1 MLNSLQHPDFFAQ
14 PDSGSDSPRSH
25 RWRIW
30 LPGILFVVMAAVVLA
45 RVAWI
50 QTRLPQEYLSALT
63 ETTLEEEILPAR
75 DGRILAGA
83 TVVAE
88 DSELY
93 ELQVHYR
100 WLETAQNELW
110 LKRQVRERLSRDER
124 KDAELVRRTE
134 ELILD
139 EKERML
145 QSLCELTQTPRT
157 ELDARRSRIEQK
169 VQRIIESVNRRAAE
183 TRGLNAQSQFDEAT
197 SDANGEGAESSA
209 SSSSDSDFSLPSF
222 VESFAD
228 SFRKALTTSPQRE
241 DAERLFVRE
250 EETFHALLTEVSP
263 DHAAVIAEHP
273 EQFPGVRV
281 QLKTQRVYPL
291 SETLE
296 HVTGA
301 RTIRPAESSA
311 ESKPE
316 VTTKTAA
323 ADSAGDRRAGRFG
336 IEMSYNSVLSG
347 KPGLRRIVRDRRQ
360 RIVSSDVVR
369 RPVSGS
375 DVVLSIDMDLQRL
388 AEQLLAESTGDA
400 ERILLPLEN
409 ADENNSGADA
419 ETDAASL
426 PEPEH
431 IPVGGSIVVMDA
443 HHGQILAAASA
454 PGFDLSLFV
463 RGSEKEWAA
472 VNSDT
477 RRPFVSR
484 FSAMA
489 LPPGSTF
496 KVLTSLAALRDGTIS
511 PEMPFDCQGYLA
523 SPDENRCLIYRLYGR
538 GHGRVNLKSA
548 LAESCNVYFFDAA
561 RRMGIT
567 PLMDCSEEFQFGKP
581 TGVDI
586 PFEQSGSLPRRPP
599 ALSDASP
606 EDGAARRMAAAQRR
620 FEREATGLSIG
631 QSRLTTTPL
640 QMARLMAFVAND
652 GWLVTPRF
660 VNDDEQSRNI
670 QDGTEVDAIAEEN
683 RIRLDGIS
691 GEHLKAIREGL
702 VATVEE
708 PIGTGFKTVRV
719 PGVRIA
725 GKTGT
730 AEAGPG
736 KPDHAWFAGFFP
748 ADAPEYVIVVT
759 LEHGGSGSKAA
770 GPLAREVIRS
780 MLERG
785 LIGNREV
792 TRL

>member
-1 MLNSLQHPDFFAQ
+1 MLNSLQHPDFSNDAE
-14 PDSGSDSPRSH
+14 GSDLSSR
-25 RWRIW
+25 RQTWRIW
-30 LPGILFVVMAAVVLA
+30 LPGVVFIVMAALVLA

-50 QTRLPQEYLSALT
+50 QTRLPQEYMAALT
-63 ETTLEEEILPAR
+63 ETTVEEEILPAR

-88 DSELY
+88 DRELY

-100 WLETAQNELW
+100 WLEKDINDQW
-110 LKRQVRERLSRDER
+110 LRRQIRDRLSRDER
-124 KDAELVRRTE
+124 KDESLVQRTE
-134 ELILD
+134 QTLLD
-139 EKERML
+139 EKESML
-145 QSLCELTQTPRT
+145 QAVCDLTQTPRT
-157 ELDARRSRIEQK
+157 ELDARRVRIEQQ
-169 VQRIIESVNRRAAE
+169 VRRIIESVNRRAEEAKGTQKPEDSE
-183 TRGLNAQSQFDEAT
+183 TGNDIET
-197 SDANGEGAESSA
+197 SGDSDVSLPAFAKSIAESIR
-209 SSSSDSDFSLPSF
+209 
-222 VESFAD
+222 E
-228 SFRKALTTSPQRE
+228 ALTTSPERE
-241 DAERLFVRE
+241 ASERLYVRE
-250 EETFHALLTEVSP
+250 EEAYHTVLSEITP
-263 DHAAVIAEHP
+263 DQAAVIAEHP

-281 QLKTQRVYPL
+281 QLKTQRVYPM

-301 RTIRPAESSA
+301 RTKPQAGSETAKAGTATTTETTAKADTSA
-311 ESKPE
+311 S
-316 VTTKTAA
+316 
-323 ADSAGDRRAGRFG
+323 DRRSGRFG
-336 IEMSYNSVLSG
+336 IEMSYNNVLSG
-347 KPGLRRIVRDRRQ
+347 QPGVRRIVRDRRQ
-360 RIVSSDVVR
+360 RIVSSEIVR
-369 RPVSGS
+369 RPASGS
-375 DVVLSIDMDLQRL
+375 DVVLSIDVELQML
-388 AEQLLAESTGDA
+388 AEQLLAESLGDA
-400 ERILLPLEN
+400 ERILLPLEQ
-409 ADENNSGADA
+409 DSKEPGEQLSS
-419 ETDAASL
+419 TDAATV

-443 HHGQILAAASA
+443 HDGQIVAAASA

-496 KVLTSLAALRDGTIS
+496 KILTSLAALRDGTIT
-511 PEMPFDCQGYLA
+511 PEMPFDCQGYLN

-538 GHGRVNLKSA
+538 GHGRVTLKTA

-561 RRMGIT
+561 RRMGVS
-567 PLMDCSEEFQFGKP
+567 PLLDCTEEFQFGKM
-581 TGVDI
+581 TGVDV
-586 PFEQSGSLPRRPP
+586 PYEQSGTLPRRPP
-599 ALSDASP
+599 AVDSDD
-606 EDGAARRMAAAQRR
+606 ERRALAAQRR

-640 QMARLMAFVAND
+640 QMARLMAFVANG

-660 VNDDEQSRNI
+660 VSHDEQSRHI
-670 QDGTEVDAIAEEN
+670 QDNVTALTSED
-683 RIRLDGIS
+683 RIRLPGITE
-691 GEHLKAIREGL
+691 EHLRAVRSGL
-702 VATVEE
+702 IAAVEE
-708 PIGTGFKTVRV
+708 PIGTGFKTIRV
-719 PGVRIA
+719 PGIRIA

-785 LIGNREV
+785 LIGQREV
-792 TRL
+792 T

>member
-1 MLNSLQHPDFFAQ
+1 MLNSLQHPDFSSASRDAEDR
-14 PDSGSDSPRSH
+14 PARSM
-25 RWRIW
+25 WRIW
-30 LPGILFVVMAAVVLA
+30 FPGAVFLVMAALILA

-50 QTRLPQEYLSALT
+50 QTRLPQEYLTALT
-63 ETTLEEEILPAR
+63 ETTVEEEILPAR

-88 DSELY
+88 DRELY

-100 WLETAQNELW
+100 WLEKDTNEQW
-110 LKRQVRERLSRDER
+110 LRRLVRDRLSREER
-124 KDAELVRRTE
+124 RDAALVQRTE
-134 ELILD
+134 QTLLD
-139 EKERML
+139 EKEKML
-145 QSLCELTQTPRT
+145 KAVCDLTQTPRS
-157 ELDARRSRIEQK
+157 ELDARRVRIEQQ
-169 VQRIIESVNRRAAE
+169 VRRIIESVNRRAAE
-183 TRGLNAQSQFDEAT
+183 AKGANTPDESHSSENSSENSGRHDVSLPALAQSVM
-197 SDANGEGAESSA
+197 
-209 SSSSDSDFSLPSF
+209 DSVRS
-222 VESFAD
+222 
-228 SFRKALTTSPQRE
+228 ALTTSPERE
-241 DAERLFVRE
+241 DSDRLYVRE
-250 EETFHALLTEVSP
+250 EETYHTVLNEITP
-263 DHAAVIAEHP
+263 DQAAVIAEHP
-273 EQFPGVRV
+273 EQFPGIRV

-301 RTIRPAESSA
+301 RTKLPAD
-311 ESKPE
+311 P
-316 VTTKTAA
+316 KTADSNP
-323 ADSAGDRRAGRFG
+323 ADSDRRSGRFG
-336 IEMSYNSVLSG
+336 IEMSYNEMLSG
-347 KPGLRRIVRDRRQ
+347 QPGLRRIVRDRRQ
-360 RIVSSDVVR
+360 RIVSSEIVR
-369 RPVSGS
+369 RPASGS
-375 DVVLSIDMDLQRL
+375 DVVLSIDIELQML
-388 AEQLLAESTGDA
+388 AEQLLAESLGDA
-400 ERILLPLEN
+400 ERILLPLEQT
-409 ADENNSGADA
+409 AGESGEPPSSA
-419 ETDAASL
+419 EAASV

-443 HHGQILAAASA
+443 HHGQIVAAASA

-496 KVLTSLAALRDGTIS
+496 KILTSLAALRDGTIT
-511 PEMPFDCQGYLA
+511 PEMPFDCQGYLN

-538 GHGRVNLKSA
+538 GHGRVTLKTA

-561 RRMGIT
+561 RRMGVS
-567 PLMDCSEEFQFGKP
+567 PLLDCTEEFRFGKV
-581 TGVDI
+581 TGVDL
-586 PFEQSGSLPRRPP
+586 PFEQSGSLPKKP
-599 ALSDASP
+599 AAVDASD
-606 EDGAARRMAAAQRR
+606 ERRALAAQRR

-640 QMARLMAFVAND
+640 QMARLMAFVANG
-652 GWLVTPRF
+652 GWLVTPRL
-660 VNDDEQSRNI
+660 VNHDEQSRHVQDNVATMAQEDRLRVPGI
-670 QDGTEVDAIAEEN
+670 QE
-683 RIRLDGIS
+683 
-691 GEHLKAIREGL
+691 EHLNAVRSGL
-702 VATVEE
+702 IAAVEE
-708 PIGTGFKTVRV
+708 PIGTGFKTIRV

-785 LIGNREV
+785 LIGHREV

>member
-1 MLNSLQHPDFFAQ
+1 MLNSLRHPDFHLQ
-14 PDSGSDSPRSH
+14 PDGGNESPRRQ

-30 LPGILFVVMAAVVLA
+30 LPGVLFLLMAIVVLF

-63 ETTLEEEILPAR
+63 ETTVEEEVLPAR

-88 DSELY
+88 DKELY
-93 ELQVHYR
+93 ELQIHYR
-100 WLETAQNELW
+100 WLESEQNELW
-110 LKRQVRERLSRDER
+110 LKRQIRERLSRDER
-124 KDAELVRRTE
+124 KDAVLVQRTE
-134 ELILD
+134 ETILS

-145 QSLCELTQTPRT
+145 KSICELTQTPRS
-157 ELDARRSRIEQK
+157 ELDARRQRIEQK

-183 TRGLNAQSQFDEAT
+183 ARGTQAENLTDDEAAGNA
-197 SDANGEGAESSA
+197 SAEDSESHESSTG
-209 SSSSDSDFSLPSF
+209 DSDFSLPSF
-222 VESFAD
+222 VKSFAD

-250 EETFHALLTEVSP
+250 EEAFHTLLTEVSP
-263 DHAAVIAEHP
+263 DHAAVVAEHP

-281 QLKTQRVYPL
+281 QLRTQRVYPI

-301 RTIRPAESSA
+301 RTIPPAETPSDTKSEEA
-311 ESKPE
+311 G
-316 VTTKTAA
+316 KTAT
-323 ADSAGDRRAGRFG
+323 ADSASNRRAGRFG

-409 ADENNSGADA
+409 AGENNSGADA
-419 ETDAASL
+419 DTVEESL

-511 PEMPFDCQGYLA
+511 PEMPFDCQGYLT

-538 GHGRVNLKSA
+538 GHGRVTLKTA

-567 PLMDCSEEFQFGKP
+567 PLMDCTEEFQFGKP

-599 ALSDASP
+599 VVDP
-606 EDGAARRMAAAQRR
+606 EDERRAMAAQRR

-631 QSRLTTTPL
+631 QSRLTATPL
-640 QMARLMAFVAND
+640 QMARLMAFVANG

-660 VNDDEQSRNI
+660 VNEDEQSRHI
-670 QDGTEVDAIAEEN
+670 QDGISVTSTAEEN
-683 RIRLDGIS
+683 RLRLNGIKD
-691 GEHLKAIREGL
+691 EQLKAIRDGL

-719 PGVRIA
+719 PGIRIA

-730 AEAGPG
+730 AEAGVG